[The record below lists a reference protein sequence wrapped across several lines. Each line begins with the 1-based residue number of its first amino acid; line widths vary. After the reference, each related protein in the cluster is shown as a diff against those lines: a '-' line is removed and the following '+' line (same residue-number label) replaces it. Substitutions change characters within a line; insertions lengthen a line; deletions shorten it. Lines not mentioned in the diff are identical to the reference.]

1 MKYPIMLDIT
11 GRKVVI
17 IGGGKVALR
26 KIMGLLDAG
35 ADILVV
41 GLKILPEI
49 KALDVQIM
57 EEAYRSEHLKSAFMI
72 FICTDNLEVNQLVLR
87 DRTPGQLVN
96 DTTNQANSD
105 FFNMATVTKNELTVG
120 ISTGG
125 NNPGYAKKVKREVSE
140 LVDNLETEEIGSRN
154 KNDKT
159 C

>member
-11 GRKVVI
+11 GKKVVI

-26 KIMGLLDAG
+26 KITGLLDAG

-49 KALDVQIM
+49 KALDVRVV
-57 EEAYRSEHLKSAFMI
+57 EEAYRPEHLHAAFMI
-72 FICTDNLEVNQLVLR
+72 FICTDNLEVNQCVLR
-87 DRTPGQLVN
+87 DREARQLVN
-96 DTTNQANSD
+96 DTTDQANSD
-105 FFNMATVTKNELTVG
+105 FFNMATVTKNELMVG

-125 NNPGYAKKVKREVSE
+125 GNPGYAKKVKREVSR
-140 LVDNLETEEIGSRN
+140 LVDNLETEEIGKRN

>member
-11 GRKVVI
+11 GKKVVI

-26 KIMGLLDAG
+26 KITGLLDAG

-49 KALDVQIM
+49 KAMDVRVV
-57 EEAYRSEHLKSAFMI
+57 EEAYRPEHLKAAFMI
-72 FICTDNLEVNQLVLR
+72 FICTDNPEINQCVLR
-87 DRTPGQLVN
+87 DREAGQLVN
-96 DTTNQANSD
+96 DTTDQENSD
-105 FFNMATVTKNELTVG
+105 FFNMATVTKNELIVG

-125 NNPGYAKKVKREVSE
+125 GNPSYAKKVKREVSQ
-140 LVDNLETEEIGSRN
+140 LVANLETEEIGKRN

>member
-11 GRKVVI
+11 GKKVVI

-57 EEAYRSEHLKSAFMI
+57 EEAYRSEHLKSAFII

-140 LVDNLETEEIGSRN
+140 LVDNLETEEIRSRN

>member
-11 GRKVVI
+11 RRKVVI

-35 ADILVV
+35 ADIWVV

>member
-11 GRKVVI
+11 RKKVVI